1 MISSLP
7 ACKHVLISPY
17 CVTREEKNHIKIDGH
32 TVMRVPL
39 MLTIPENH
47 NINSYSG
54 MIFAQG
60 FLSDGQSII
69 KQMGSLF
76 VFILVPTLVKDRHVK

>member
-1 MISSLP
+1 MTVPFMLP
-7 ACKHVLISPY
+7 NP
-17 CVTREEKNHIKIDGH
+17 EK
-32 TVMRVPL
+32 
-39 MLTIPENH
+39 H

-76 VFILVPTLVKDRHVK
+76 VFILVPTLVKDRQVN

>member
-1 MISSLP
+1 
-7 ACKHVLISPY
+7 
-17 CVTREEKNHIKIDGH
+17 
-32 TVMRVPL
+32 

-60 FLSDGQSII
+60 FLSDGQSIV

-76 VFILVPTLVKDRHVK
+76 VFILVPTLVKDRQDK